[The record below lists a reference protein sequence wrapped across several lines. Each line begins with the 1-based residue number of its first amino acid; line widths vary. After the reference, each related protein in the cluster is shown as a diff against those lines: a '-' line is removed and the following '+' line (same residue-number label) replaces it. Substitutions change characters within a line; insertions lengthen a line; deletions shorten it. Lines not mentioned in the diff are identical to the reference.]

1 MLWCLSGVKGDF
13 GMFRG
18 TAAAGTAGGK
28 TLHVFEFRGS
38 GAEYFKI
45 WIVNLALTI
54 VTLGIYSAWAKV
66 RTLRYLR
73 GSTFLAGHPFD
84 YHASPVRILIGRV
97 IALTFLIAYGS
108 TSRMHPAITVGWA
121 IFFLFVTPWLVVS
134 SLRFNARNTSYRN
147 VRFNF
152 IGGMAGAARVY
163 ILWPVLSLL
172 TLTTTWP
179 LAHRARDYYF
189 VNNHTFGGRSFF
201 TTFSGWSI
209 YRIYLIALGLLIA
222 AVAIIG
228 AIAWSGFVRT
238 GLLDFHTKTPNF
250 PTIASL
256 LVLYLLAFFVLS
268 TISMFIHALSMNLVL
283 NNTTLEGHELRCD
296 LGPYRLA
303 WIAVTNA
310 VLVLLTI
317 GLFYPWARVRML
329 RYEVPRFA
337 VLAASDLD
345 EFASETI
352 AAQGAIGEEIASF
365 FDLGISL

>member
-1 MLWCLSGVKGDF
+1 
-13 GMFRG
+13 MFRG

-73 GSTFLAGHPFD
+73 GSTFVAGHPFD

-97 IALTFLIAYGS
+97 IAVIVLIAYGS
-108 TSRMHPAITVGWA
+108 SSRIHPAVTAGWI

-152 IGGMAGAARVY
+152 IGSMAGAARVY
-163 ILWPVLSLL
+163 ILWPILSLL
-172 TLTTTWP
+172 TLTATWP
-179 LAHRARDYYF
+179 LARRARDYYF
-189 VNNHTFGGRSFF
+189 VNNHTFGGKSFF
-201 TTFSGWSI
+201 TMFSGWSI
-209 YRIYLIALGLLIA
+209 YRIYLIGISLFIA
-222 AVAIIG
+222 ALAFIG
-228 AIAWSGFVRT
+228 AVAWFGFLRT
-238 GLLDFHTKTPNF
+238 GLLDFHTKTPSF
-250 PTIASL
+250 HSIASIL
-256 LVLYLLAFFVLS
+256 ALYFLAFFVLS

-303 WIAVTNA
+303 WIAVSNA
-310 VLVLLTI
+310 MLVLLTI

-329 RYEVPRFA
+329 RYEASRFA
-337 VLAASDLD
+337 LLAASDLD
-345 EFASETI
+345 EFASESI